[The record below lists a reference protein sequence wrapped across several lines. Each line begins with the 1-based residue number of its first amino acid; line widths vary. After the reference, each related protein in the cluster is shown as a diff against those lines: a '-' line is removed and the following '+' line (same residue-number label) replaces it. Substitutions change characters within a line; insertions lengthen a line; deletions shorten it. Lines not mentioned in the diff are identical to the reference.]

1 MKTKKKLFSR
11 ISDSPV
17 FGIGSMLLVNT
28 LTILLLVNV
37 GRYVSVSKKIF
48 VMIIG
53 GIVVLALLVNLL
65 FMLGFGFRKKVGR
78 RIFLGLSVFL
88 ILIYGV
94 GSFYLTRINT
104 AIDDL
109 ISKDNI
115 EKMDYHVTTIYEGI
129 SLSNLTSM
137 NTLGY
142 VGGSEDFDTAVDVEI
157 AKHSN
162 AIEIIEYETYQ
173 EMLDDYLLEGI
184 LDIAILPE
192 KFMGYAENMDETS
205 KVALENAIILDTFNI
220 QVSGSGQTN
229 VSVLEEPFTV
239 LMIGVNENLADSIIL
254 ATVNPKTLNITMT
267 SIARDSYV
275 PISCYRGT
283 VYDKITH
290 SRNISR
296 NCLIETVED
305 LFELEVDFF
314 FETDFYALV
323 KIVDA
328 LGGLEIESPIAFG
341 GSLPKEDNPREYHEI
356 YVPKGK
362 NLLNGHQVIT
372 FARERHHFANGDF
385 QRQLNQQYVIKEV
398 ASKIITESKSSLET
412 LIRVIEAGEDNIVMN
427 MTMKDHISP
436 IFGLLLNHISVS
448 PVNAMDT
455 FVIQNTQ
462 IYGTTP
468 LINGMSVVVPYR
480 YSLEDNKKV
489 IHANLSDDIPDPQAM
504 SFSFSI
510 NRPYKFDVDTNVY
523 KYVGTPLYFDYSD
536 LIVPDVFTVPSF
548 LEMTLDEAQ
557 SWADTNGVRLD
568 IEWVEGETEGKI
580 VGANVAAGD
589 HDAKMNAI
597 TIRVENGELVV
608 DNTFVVPYFLDMTVA
623 EAEAWAS
630 EHDVILTF
638 EEKFSDT
645 VPVGSIASANV
656 VNGEH
661 AEKVEYITIY
671 ISKGPENTGD
681 ESANSETPTED

>member
-1 MKTKKKLFSR
+1 MKTKKKLLNR

-78 RIFLGLSVFL
+78 RIFLGFSVFL

-184 LDIAILPE
+184 LDLAILPE

-205 KVALENAIILDTFNI
+205 KAALENAIILDTFNI

-372 FARERHHFANGDF
+372 FARERYHFANGDF

-489 IHANLSDDIPDPQAM
+489 IHANLSDDIPEPQAM
-504 SFSFSI
+504 SFGFSV
-510 NRPYKFDVDTNVY
+510 NRPYKFDVDTTVY

-557 SWADTNGVRLD
+557 SWADTNDVRLD

-630 EHDVILTF
+630 EHGVILTF

-656 VNGEH
+656 DNGEH

-681 ESANSETPTED
+681 ESANSETPTDD